1 MNNRSPHKNARDMKS
16 FTHLLSGSRRRGFT
30 LIELLV
36 VIAIIAILASMLLP
50 ALAKAKGAAKRI
62 SCVNN
67 MKQMALSVVMYVDD
81 NDNYYPVRGNTS
93 DSTSNYWP
101 LLLFPYYVDTK
112 VLYCPSDVPN
122 PLNSGSGSPFL
133 ALSAK
138 RSYMFNGFNDY
149 FDPTLNTLPP
159 PGSKLPESAVK
170 QASETILFGE
180 KHATSEH
187 YWMDYS
193 QWDEA
198 YQLDESRHNETG
210 ANYAFADGGARFLR
224 FGQSLSPVK
233 LWFVNESLR

>member
-1 MNNRSPHKNARDMKS
+1 MKS
-16 FTHLLSGSRRRGFT
+16 ITYLLSGRRQRAFT

-50 ALAKAKGAAKRI
+50 ALARAKGAAKRI

-67 MKQMALSVVMYVDD
+67 LKQMALAVTMYVDD
-81 NDNYYPVRGNTS
+81 HENYYPVRGNTS

-112 VLYCPSDVPN
+112 VLYCPNDIPN
-122 PLNSGSGSPFL
+122 PENDGSGSPFL

-180 KHATSEH
+180 KHASSKH

-193 QWDEA
+193 QWDDA
-198 YQLDESRHNETG
+198 TQLDESRHNESG
-210 ANYAFADGGARFLR
+210 ANYAFADGGARYLR

-233 LWFVNESLR
+233 LWFVNEDLR